1 MFRTALA
8 ACVALL
14 TSLTTPAV
22 AADKPDLAIYG
33 ALPKIE
39 EVVIS
44 PDGSKLAVVTTDGEQ
59 RYLTV
64 RKTEGGGIAG
74 VALKATKLRSVMWAG
89 EEHVVLVV
97 SQASQGM
104 TLVGPPREYFMASDF
119 NITTNIL
126 RPLLDGAKKTSSKI
140 GVEETFNIIV
150 GPPQV
155 RMVKGDPV
163 VFLEGVRYLRGT
175 AADTLYATNL
185 RTGTLRLAENTPR
198 YGTNGWLVDIDGKPI
213 AQTTYDTK
221 SGRGTLLVKAGANW
235 KKVDEADSPTGAYGI
250 SGLGRDG
257 KSVLVWRRADDDVLR
272 EYTRNGGREALPDD
286 LAFDGLIHDPYS
298 ARLLGG
304 YTLDGDE
311 LRYTFFNPAVQ
322 SAWYAAIK
330 PFRDA
335 RVSLKSWSRDWS
347 RVIVQVDAPTEGPAY
362 YLIDLKTGKGWFQS
376 RVYESV
382 KPEAISPV
390 RPIKYKAADGLEI
403 SGYLT
408 LPRERQPT
416 NLPLIVLA
424 HGGPEGRDAPG
435 FDWWSQALA
444 SRGYAVLQ
452 ANFRGSAGFG
462 KDFVKAGYGEWGKKM
477 QTDLSDGVRDL
488 ARQGVID
495 PKRVCI
501 MGASY
506 GGYAALAGATLD
518 KGVYR
523 CAVSVDGP
531 SDLNLVRQ
539 EVVSPKEVCMST
551 IGETPCPKSGAGPVN
566 PGRMLSANLEDH
578 GARSS
583 TSPRYWLRF
592 MGADK
597 KADLDA
603 LSPVK
608 LANRVDVP
616 VLLIHGTDD
625 TIVPFAQ
632 SQIMAD
638 ALKKAGKP
646 VSLVALKGE
655 DHWFSRGESR
665 VKMLTEA
672 VAFVEKNN
680 PPD

>member
-1 MFRTALA
+1 MLRIIVAASVAAVLGLA
-8 ACVALL
+8 A
-14 TSLTTPAV
+14 PAV
-22 AADKPDLAIYG
+22 ATDKPDLALYG

-74 VALKATKLRSVMWAG
+74 VALKANKLRSVMWAG

-104 TLVGPPREYFMASDF
+104 SLAGPPREYFMASDF

-126 RPLLDGAKKTSSKI
+126 RPLLDGSKKTSTKI
-140 GVEETFNIIV
+140 GVEQTFNVIV

-155 RMVKGDPV
+155 RMIKGDPV
-163 VFLEGVRYLRGT
+163 VFLEGVQYLRGT
-175 AADTLYATNL
+175 AADTLFAVNL
-185 RTGTLRLAENTPR
+185 RTGTQRQAENTPR
-198 YGTNGWLVDIDGKPI
+198 YSTDGWLVDVDGKSV
-213 AQTTYDTK
+213 AQSTYDIK
-221 SGRGTLLVKAGANW
+221 SGRGALLIKAGGNW
-235 KKVDEADSPTGAYGI
+235 KKVDEADSPTGTYGI

-257 KSVLVWRRADDDVLR
+257 RSVLVWRRGDDDVLR
-272 EYTRNGGREALPDD
+272 EYSRGGGREALPDD
-286 LAFDGLIHDPYS
+286 LDFDGLIHDPYS

-304 YTLDGDE
+304 YTLDGDA

-330 PFRDA
+330 PFKDA

-347 RVIVQVDAPTEGPAY
+347 RVIVQVDTPTEGPAY
-362 YLIDLKTGKGWFQS
+362 YLIDLRTGKGWFQS
-376 RVYESV
+376 RVYEDV

-390 RPIKYKAADGLEI
+390 RSIKYKAADGLEI

-408 LPRERQPT
+408 LPRERPPT

-462 KDFVKAGYGEWGKKM
+462 KDFVKAGYGEWGRKM

-506 GGYAALAGATLD
+506 GGYSALAGPTLD

-523 CAVSVDGP
+523 CAVSVNGP
-531 SDLNLVRQ
+531 SDLNLVRK
-539 EVVSPKEVCMST
+539 EVISPKEVCMWT
-551 IGETPCPKSGAGPVN
+551 GLGTPCPKSGAGPVN
-566 PGRMLSANLEDH
+566 PGRMLSTNLDDH

-592 MGADK
+592 MGSDK
-597 KADLDA
+597 KTDLDA
-603 LSPVK
+603 ISPVK
-608 LANRVDVP
+608 LADRVDVP

-625 TIVPFAQ
+625 TIVRFEQ
-632 SQIMAD
+632 SQAMAD

-646 VSLVALKGE
+646 VTLVPLEGE
-655 DHWFSRGESR
+655 DHWFSRGEAR

>member
-1 MFRTALA
+1 MLRIIVAASVAAVLGLA
-8 ACVALL
+8 A
-14 TSLTTPAV
+14 PAV
-22 AADKPDLAIYG
+22 ATDKPDLTLYG

-44 PDGSKLAVVTTDGEQ
+44 PDGTKLAVVTTDGDR

-74 VALKATKLRSVMWAG
+74 VALKATKLRDVMWAG
-89 EEHVVLVV
+89 EDHVVLVV

-104 TLVGPPREYFMASDF
+104 TLEGPPREYFMASDF
-119 NITTNIL
+119 NIATNKL
-126 RPLLDGAKKTSSKI
+126 RPLLDGAKKVGTKI

-155 RMVKGDPV
+155 RVIKGDPV

-175 AADTLYATNL
+175 AADTLYAINL
-185 RTGTLRLAENTPR
+185 RTGALRLAENTPR
-198 YGTNGWLVDIDGKPI
+198 YSTDGWLVDIDGKPV
-213 AQTTYDTK
+213 AQSTYDIK
-221 SGRGTLLVKAGANW
+221 SGRGALLIKAGGGW
-235 KKVDEADSPTGAYGI
+235 EKVDEADSPTGTYGI

-257 KSVLVWRRADDDVLR
+257 KSVLVWRRGDDDVLR
-272 EYTRNGGREALPDD
+272 EYSRGGGREALPGD
-286 LAFDGLIHDPYS
+286 LNFDGLIHDPYS

-304 YTLDGDE
+304 YTLDGDA

-330 PFRDA
+330 PFKDA

-347 RVIVQVDAPTEGPAY
+347 RVVVRVDTPAEGPAY

-376 RVYESV
+376 RVYEAV

-390 RPIKYKAADGLEI
+390 RSIKYKAADGLEI

-462 KDFVKAGYGEWGKKM
+462 RDFVKAGYGEWGKKM

-488 ARQGVID
+488 ARQGIID

-506 GGYAALAGATLD
+506 GGYAALAGVTLD

-523 CAVSVDGP
+523 CAVSVNGP
-531 SDLNLVRQ
+531 SDLNAVRKD
-539 EVVSPKEVCMST
+539 VIAPKEVCYWT
-551 IGETPCPKSGAGPVN
+551 GLGTPCPKSGAGPVN
-566 PGRMLSANLEDH
+566 PGRMLSTNLEDH

-592 MGADK
+592 MGSDK

-603 LSPVK
+603 ISPVK
-608 LANRVDVP
+608 LADRVDVP

-625 TIVPFAQ
+625 TIVRFEQ
-632 SQIMAD
+632 SQAMAD

-646 VSLVALKGE
+646 VALVPLEGE
-655 DHWFSRGESR
+655 DHWFSRGEAR